1 MRRTGGR
8 QQSPPWAS
16 YCASTSRRPCRR
28 GQPGSRG
35 CVTGVSP
42 ATPDRHHRLRAP
54 GQKAGDRDHPIRYP
68 DPTALTVSVPC
79 CGASRYNSGAM
90 TKQDLA
96 KWALELPAEDRVE
109 LGEALLSSVL
119 PPLTEATK
127 TEIARRSREL
137 QENPQLALSEEEFWN
152 EVNRLATA

>member
-1 MRRTGGR
+1 
-8 QQSPPWAS
+8 
-16 YCASTSRRPCRR
+16 
-28 GQPGSRG
+28 
-35 CVTGVSP
+35 
-42 ATPDRHHRLRAP
+42 
-54 GQKAGDRDHPIRYP
+54 
-68 DPTALTVSVPC
+68 
-79 CGASRYNSGAM
+79 M